1 MITEKDLAEFMT
13 LQERLNNDDRFAKSI
28 GAQLVEVCDG
38 YACAKLTVAEQHLNG
53 AGVCQGGV
61 IYTLADLA
69 FAAVAN
75 CHGILSLGISNTI
88 TFIKSAQL
96 GETINAECIEQ
107 VNHHKLPYCDI
118 KVSNEHGETLAIMT
132 GLAYRMKKDFEFD
145 SLM

>member
-1 MITEKDLAEFMT
+1 MT
-13 LQERLNNDDRFAKSI
+13 LLEKLNANDRFAASI
-28 GAQLVEVCDG
+28 GARLTEIG
-38 YACAKLTVAEQHLNG
+38 EGHSRAELTVEERHLNG

-61 IYTLADLA
+61 IYTLADLS
-69 FAAVAN
+69 FAGVAN

-96 GETINAECIEQ
+96 GDHLVAECTEV

-118 KVSNEHGETLAIMT
+118 KVMNQNGEILATCT
-132 GLAYRMKKDFEFD
+132 GLAYRLKKEYEFD